1 MAWEKLL
8 TAAND
13 LEADMIAGL
22 LKQAGIP
29 TRYKYSGINSYLKVV
44 MGPVVP
50 LEIWVPAE
58 KIREAQ
64 EILAAF
70 TGNKSNPR
78 Q

>member
-29 TRYKYSGINSYLKVV
+29 TRYKYSGINSYLF
-44 MGPVVP
+44 P
-50 LEIWVPAE
+50 LTPMPG
-58 KIREAQ
+58 AQ
-64 EILAAF
+64 ENRLA
-70 TGNKSNPR
+70 TR
-78 Q
+78 QGDLWNVYGTSFGYNLF